1 MSKIVLLVVGAAWAA
16 VLLPPLLRS
25 RVDNRPNSS
34 VVDFRRRLSTLQRT
48 VPARSVSPLRSM
60 ARPLVQSPARI
71 GPRSHGGVPGAVR
84 IADVSRPPAAPA
96 NVARLQRRTAD
107 ATVRQHRPVAS
118 ARRAPVTPARRT
130 AAARPSTARERV
142 RQRRQNVLVPLD
154 RGDGRPSPSWRSPPA
169 TA

>member
-60 ARPLVQSPARI
+60 SRPLVQSPARM
-71 GPRSHGGVPGAVR
+71 GPRSHGGAPGAVR
-84 IADVSRPPAAPA
+84 IADVSRPPAAPT
-96 NVARLQRRTAD
+96 NVARLQRSTD

-118 ARRAPVTPARRT
+118 ARRAPVTPSRR
-130 AAARPSTARERV
+130 AAVAQPSTARERV
-142 RQRRQNVLVPLD
+142 RQRRQNVLVLL
-154 RGDGRPSPSWRSPPA
+154 
-169 TA
+169 TAVTVALAFLALTT